1 MFDFIRPIFRNLFKK
16 PVTRAYP
23 FFVRDSFANARG
35 HISGID
41 DTCIYCGICEKKCPA
56 DAIKVDKQNKI
67 WNLDQYKCV
76 VCNVCVEVCP
86 KHCINM
92 DTHHKTAEYKKAI
105 VTIAKPQVESA
116 ETTAPKKIVGIDKE
130 ACVYCT
136 LCAKKCPQEA
146 ITVSREDKTWAI
158 DQDKCVNCMIC
169 VDKCP
174 KKCII
179 TE

>member
-1 MFDFIRPIFRNLFKK
+1 MLAMLTDITEGKGTPKTLEILEKTARAVAKGSLCGLGKTAPNPVLSTLRYFRDEYEAHVNQK
-16 PVTRAYP
+16 R
-23 FFVRDSFANARG
+23 
-35 HISGID
+35 
-41 DTCIYCGICEKKCPA
+41 CPA
-56 DAIKVDKQNKI
+56 KQ
-67 WNLDQYKCV
+67 C
-76 VCNVCVEVCP
+76 
-86 KHCINM
+86 
-92 DTHHKTAEYKKAI
+92 KALLTPEI
-105 VTIAKPQVESA
+105 TDNCK
-116 ETTAPKKIVGIDKE
+116 G
-130 ACVYCT
+130 CT